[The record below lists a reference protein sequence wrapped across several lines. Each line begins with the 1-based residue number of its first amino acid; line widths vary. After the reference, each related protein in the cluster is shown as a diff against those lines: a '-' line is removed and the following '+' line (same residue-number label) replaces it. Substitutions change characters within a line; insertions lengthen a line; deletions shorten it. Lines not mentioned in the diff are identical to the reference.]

1 MGKHLLQPSEK
12 LVQGLSKG
20 GKCLSDKKKG
30 QIVQI
35 KILKIVE
42 THPPPPA

>member
-20 GKCLSDKKKG
+20 GKCLSDKKG